1 MITIWDKKLNQDS
14 LETVI
19 KVLCHAFKSD
29 PLYCAV
35 FQNEKDLCRYIRLMV
50 NYYHHNGEIHV
61 ALVDG
66 RIIGA
71 SVWNHKGTPF
81 FSFRAVLTSGMFG
94 DILKFIMLIQLKSMV
109 RLKNETMITERHH
122 FKRAHHYLFMI
133 GSVRKGAG
141 SALMEH
147 AIKKF
152 NNYPIYL
159 ENSNIKDNQS
169 FYEKLGF
176 HSIKVI
182 EVMGVSVD
190 LMSNSKG
197 DLENE
202 KFDC

>member
-1 MITIWDKKLNQDS
+1 
-14 LETVI
+14 
-19 KVLCHAFKSD
+19 
-29 PLYCAV
+29 
-35 FQNEKDLCRYIRLMV
+35 
-50 NYYHHNGEIHV
+50 
-61 ALVDG
+61 
-66 RIIGA
+66 
-71 SVWNHKGTPF
+71 
-81 FSFRAVLTSGMFG
+81 
-94 DILKFIMLIQLKSMV
+94 
-109 RLKNETMITERHH
+109 
-122 FKRAHHYLFMI
+122 
-133 GSVRKGAG
+133 
-141 SALMEH
+141 MEH